1 MKVSGRLGL
10 GILML
15 AGCTSPWAAQPS
27 PASAAVAASPAPPE
41 DIRDIRGPKSL
52 LGLSESPVWL
62 IAFGAAFLAAGAY
75 GLWLWRHRGARGPL
89 LEPYELALQ
98 QLDEARRH
106 LQPGSGR
113 EFAGTV
119 SDIVRRYIELQ
130 FRVTVSRRTT
140 EEFLQ
145 DLLSASN
152 TTLAQQRPL
161 LGEFLGQSDLIKFA
175 GNSLTMQTL
184 DSLLQSARHLVRET
198 ARATT
203 ADAAIPAT

>member
-1 MKVSGRLGL
+1 MRVSARLSL

-15 AGCTSPWAAQPS
+15 AGCTSLWAAP
-27 PASAAVAASPAPPE
+27 PTPPAAAASAVPLE

-52 LGLSESPVWL
+52 LALSQSPGWL
-62 IAFGAAFLAAGAY
+62 IAFGAALLAAGAY
-75 GLWLWRHRGARGPL
+75 GLWHWRHRRAL
-89 LEPYELALQ
+89 AAVFEPHELALQ
-98 QLDEARRH
+98 QLDEARR
-106 LQPGSGR
+106 LLRPEAGR

-130 FRVTVSRRTT
+130 FSVTVSRRTT

-152 TTLAQQRPL
+152 TTLARQRPL
-161 LGEFLGQSDLIKFA
+161 LTEFLGQSDLIKFA
-175 GNSLTMQTL
+175 GDSLSLQTL

>member
-1 MKVSGRLGL
+1 MRASARLGL

-15 AGCTSPWAAQPS
+15 AGCTTSWAAQPS
-27 PASAAVAASPAPPE
+27 RPTAAASAAPVE

-52 LGLSESPVWL
+52 LDLSESPAWL
-62 IAFGAAFLAAGAY
+62 IAAGAALLAAGGY
-75 GLWLWRHRGARGPL
+75 GLWRWRHRSARSPV
-89 LEPYELALQ
+89 LEPFELALQ
-98 QLDEARRH
+98 QLDEARRQ
-106 LQPGSGR
+106 LQPGMGR

-130 FRVTVSRRTT
+130 FHVTLSRRTT

-152 TTLAQQRPL
+152 TTLVQQRPL
-161 LGEFLGQSDLIKFA
+161 LGEFLGQSDLVKFA
-175 GNSLTMQTL
+175 GASLSLQTL
-184 DSLLQSARHLVRET
+184 EALLQSARHLVRET
-198 ARATT
+198 ARPTT